1 LRILFVSLLFVM
13 SCATKKSI
21 DLEYSPRPA
30 TGMENAQVEDLKE
43 AILLTLQAKKV
54 EDVGLILAGIG
65 SAFGQ
70 VAQVTYIGA
79 KKIGKEELLSE
90 AVLDM
95 LHQLETD
102 FVTLMKEQDQGI

>member
-1 LRILFVSLLFVM
+1 M

-21 DLEYSPRPA
+21 DLEYAPRPA

-43 AILLTLQAKKV
+43 AILLTLKSKKV

-95 LHQLETD
+95 LNTLKADFETL
-102 FVTLMKEQDQGI
+102 VEKEQDLGI